1 MVMPEEGCLQAGR
14 VSTPLRGRK
23 RLAPAERVPQILDAA
38 VEEFTERGYGGA
50 RMAAVADRA
59 RVAKGLIYHYF
70 PSKESLFRAV
80 VRSCTQPV
88 FEEAERRVAQPA
100 GSARQTLSDL
110 VTLGYG
116 RACGD
121 ARERALFR
129 LILTEAERFPELSA
143 FYRDEVFGR
152 AVALVRA
159 VLRAG
164 AETGEFRPEVAEM
177 PGMAEVVLSPMV
189 TAGVWIMIMGE
200 GDAPVAR
207 MPLAHL
213 ELVLAGLTDRR

>member
-1 MVMPEEGCLQAGR
+1 MSREACQETGR
-14 VSTPLRGRK
+14 SSASLRSRK
-23 RLAPAERVPQILDAA
+23 RLAATERMPQILDAA

-59 RVAKGLIYHYF
+59 GIAKGLIYHYF

-80 VRSCTQPV
+80 VRSCTLPV
-88 FEEAERRVAQPA
+88 FEAAERRVAQPV
-100 GSARQTLSDL
+100 GSARQTLADL
-110 VTLGYG
+110 LTLGYG
-116 RACGD
+116 RICGD
-121 ARERALFR
+121 RRERALFR

-143 FYRDEVFGR
+143 FYREEVFGR

-164 AETGEFRPEVAEM
+164 AETGEFRSEVADT
-177 PGMAEVVLSPMV
+177 PGLPEVVLAPMV
-189 TAGVWIMIMGE
+189 AAGVWIMIMGE
-200 GDAPVAR
+200 EDAPALR

-213 ELVLAGLTDRR
+213 ELLLAGLAGRV